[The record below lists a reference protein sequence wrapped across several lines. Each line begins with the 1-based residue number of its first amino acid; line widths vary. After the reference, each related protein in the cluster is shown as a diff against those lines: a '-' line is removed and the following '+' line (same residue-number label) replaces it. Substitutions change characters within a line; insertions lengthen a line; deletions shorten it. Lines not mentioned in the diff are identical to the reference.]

1 MAFYFIMYAATLF
14 DEIPNHQDLFSFT
27 DDHTLSH
34 YFNANSRV
42 QEMNT
47 LLELEDSLID
57 IREWMNRVKLK
68 MNPDNAHYVS
78 IPNLSSL

>member
-1 MAFYFIMYAATLF
+1 MYAATLF
-14 DEIPNHQDLFSFT
+14 DEIPNHQDLFSFA
-27 DDHTLSH
+27 DDHTLSD

-57 IREWMNRVKLK
+57 IREWMN
-68 MNPDNAHYVS
+68 
-78 IPNLSSL
+78 